1 MEISPKVSVIVPC
14 YNEESTIRLMLDALV
29 RQTYPKEDLEV
40 VVADGMSNDNTVLE
54 IEDFQKNHPE
64 LKIRVIENQK
74 RIIQNA

>member
-1 MEISPKVSVIVPC
+1 MEISPKVSGIVPC

-54 IEDFQKNHPE
+54 IEDCRGRWDVQ
-64 LKIRVIENQK
+64 
-74 RIIQNA
+74 